1 MYFCCPIVQ
10 SWTHTMKVVG
20 IQKRNKRHNSL
31 KRRDIVEED
40 DQNLLLQVHFLY
52 KTSIWKTI
60 EKVGKGEEIKVYNYR
75 LWDGWKKHGSGSHRK
90 RTKNSQLG
98 KEAAARREHRAEKK
112 KLSQETMF
120 AQKRSIIVA
129 SSSVLFLDLGSLPK
143 SILTSRA
150 INWIVMTTFNS

>member
-1 MYFCCPIVQ
+1 
-10 SWTHTMKVVG
+10 MKVVG

-75 LWDGWKKHGSGSHRK
+75 L
-90 RTKNSQLG
+90 
-98 KEAAARREHRAEKK
+98 
-112 KLSQETMF
+112 
-120 AQKRSIIVA
+120 
-129 SSSVLFLDLGSLPK
+129 
-143 SILTSRA
+143 
-150 INWIVMTTFNS
+150 